1 MIPNNNP
8 LYNTKDSRVQ
18 RFAPF
23 VDNIKK
29 EKDDLKKVA
38 RQNRDDKVSGENTPH
53 SGQDELHWNTLSN
66 KMDNNL
72 TKSQIEDRIKSLEED
87 DDTKQDHKYKVV
99 KSFENFQDEMTSE
112 PEMNV
117 GHDEIDYENE
127 SGTTSYMFFNNL
139 ETIHNASKDILSMD
153 QSSVNQLLNDGHN
166 WAEDHISIAKENL
179 SHVYNFMMNHGVKEN
194 HSNENYMFFG
204 NIESIHRMC
213 EDMMGLND
221 QEVDEILTDGHDWA
235 EDHMSAAKECITQV
249 EDFLKNEL

>member
-38 RQNRDDKVSGENTPH
+38 GQNRDDKVSRESIPH

-87 DDTKQDHKYKVV
+87 DDDKQDHKYKVV

-117 GHDEIDYENE
+117 GHDQIDYENE

-139 ETIHNASKDILSMD
+139 ETINILSEKISRFIKYLYIHETAESLLTTS
-153 QSSVNQLLNDGHN
+153 QVLNQFIQHFMPLL
-166 WAEDHISIAKENL
+166 L
-179 SHVYNFMMNHGVKEN
+179 
-194 HSNENYMFFG
+194 
-204 NIESIHRMC
+204 
-213 EDMMGLND
+213 
-221 QEVDEILTDGHDWA
+221 
-235 EDHMSAAKECITQV
+235 
-249 EDFLKNEL
+249 